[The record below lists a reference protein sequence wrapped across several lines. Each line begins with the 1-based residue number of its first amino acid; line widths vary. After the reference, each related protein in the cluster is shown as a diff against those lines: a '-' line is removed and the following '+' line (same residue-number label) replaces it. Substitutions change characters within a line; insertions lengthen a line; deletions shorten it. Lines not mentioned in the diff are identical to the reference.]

1 LLWALS
7 EIDQFMHSP
16 FHLTICTDS
25 QGITSLQ
32 NRKNKLIS
40 SNFTKNGEEK
50 IRNAEIYSEFYK
62 FQEKMNF
69 EIVKIKGHSPKSLKG
84 NLELIFTLIDRKV
97 RKDFKQYLKQL
108 FEVQNR

>member
-1 LLWALS
+1 MAYLLFPYSLDYLIENQLENSKSFSANIQLKIFENTSSTKAELQTLLWALS

-50 IRNAEIYSEFYK
+50 IRNAEIYS
-62 FQEKMNF
+62 
-69 EIVKIKGHSPKSLKG
+69 
-84 NLELIFTLIDRKV
+84 
-97 RKDFKQYLKQL
+97 
-108 FEVQNR
+108 